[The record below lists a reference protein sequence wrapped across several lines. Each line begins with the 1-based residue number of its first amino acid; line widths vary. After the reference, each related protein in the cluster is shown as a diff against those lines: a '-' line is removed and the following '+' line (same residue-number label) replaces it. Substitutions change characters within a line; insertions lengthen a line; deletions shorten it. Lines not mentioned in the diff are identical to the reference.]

1 MREWKIG
8 KRGTRMLIEMC
19 GALFAGMAAVIAYDS
34 NRFIRQD
41 YHIHSDKFRK
51 KADILLL
58 SDLHN
63 KSYGKGNKKLL
74 AEINRIRPDF
84 IVVAG
89 DMMTSDGE
97 KSSYEVPLKLLRHL
111 AEKYPVYYGMGNH
124 EYRVKV
130 YRKVYEDMFVRYKRE
145 LENCGVRFLE
155 NEKVYL
161 PEYNIEICGLEIER
175 RYYKRWRRTA
185 MEKGYVDRLL
195 GKAKKDCY
203 ELLIGH
209 NPDYFKEY
217 ADWGA
222 DLTVSG
228 HVHGGVVRFP
238 FLGGMISPSM
248 RIFPKYDGGM
258 FEENGK
264 TMVLSRGLGM
274 HTIPVRVFNPGELV
288 VIHCGNDV
296 LG

>member
-175 RYYKRWRRTA
+175 RYGKRVCGQIVG
-185 MEKGYVDRLL
+185 ESEEGLL
-195 GKAKKDCY
+195 
-203 ELLIGH
+203 
-209 NPDYFKEY
+209 
-217 ADWGA
+217 
-222 DLTVSG
+222 
-228 HVHGGVVRFP
+228 
-238 FLGGMISPSM
+238 
-248 RIFPKYDGGM
+248 
-258 FEENGK
+258 
-264 TMVLSRGLGM
+264 
-274 HTIPVRVFNPGELV
+274 
-288 VIHCGNDV
+288 
-296 LG
+296 

>member
-209 NPDYFKEY
+209 NPDY
-217 ADWGA
+217 
-222 DLTVSG
+222 L
-228 HVHGGVVRFP
+228 RN
-238 FLGGMISPSM
+238 M
-248 RIFPKYDGGM
+248 RIGG
-258 FEENGK
+258 
-264 TMVLSRGLGM
+264 R
-274 HTIPVRVFNPGELV
+274 I
-288 VIHCGNDV
+288 
-296 LG
+296 

>member
-217 ADWGA
+217 ADW
-222 DLTVSG
+222 TVSG
-228 HVHGGVVRFP
+228 HVHGGVVKFP

-248 RIFPKYDGGM
+248 RIFLKYDGGM